1 MTDTGRTSTGATR
14 SQAVD
19 PAMPFEEVVA
29 RLEQVIERLEAGGLS
44 LDEMVTAY
52 GAGIALGARAQELLD
67 GAQQRIEELQASA
80 DEQAG

>member
-1 MTDTGRTSTGATR
+1 MTDTGATR
-14 SQAVD
+14 SHAVD
-19 PAMPFEEVVA
+19 PALPFEEVVT

-52 GAGIALGARAQELLD
+52 GEGIALGARAQELLD

>member
-1 MTDTGRTSTGATR
+1 MTDTGATR
-14 SQAVD
+14 SHAVD
-19 PAMPFEEVVA
+19 PALPFEEVVSQ
-29 RLEQVIERLEAGGLS
+29 LEQVIERLEAGGLS

-52 GAGIALGARAQELLD
+52 GEGIALGTRAQELLD